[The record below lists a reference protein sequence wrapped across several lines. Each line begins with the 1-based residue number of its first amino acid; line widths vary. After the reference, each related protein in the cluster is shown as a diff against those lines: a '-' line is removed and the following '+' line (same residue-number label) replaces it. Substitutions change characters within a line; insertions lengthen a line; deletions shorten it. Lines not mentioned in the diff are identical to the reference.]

1 MSAEVFAAVIGQSEA
16 VARLTEAARS
26 PGHAYLLVGPRGS
39 GTRQAALGFAALV
52 LSLGLEG
59 EAGERA
65 RRLAVESKH
74 PDLVVIEAQGRTFRV
89 GTDSDPGE
97 LAAIRQAAVRS
108 PTESSRKVILVPG
121 IDASED
127 EVPAALLKFVEEP
140 SPSTVFVFTALEI
153 LDPLV
158 TVASRCVTIGFGP
171 VATPVIEQTLLAEG
185 ATPERATAAAA
196 ASGGDLERARLLVAD
211 DDLASRQQLWWQ
223 LPERLDGTGASVVA
237 TVTAVRAALDRAQA
251 PLEARHSQELE
262 ELRARVEQRGERG
275 SGRADLV
282 ARHKRELR
290 RQRDDELRFGL
301 ATVARRYHA
310 ELVQRPDPEVERAL
324 AALQRAAEAL
334 VRNPNEALLLE
345 ALALDLPPR

>member
-1 MSAEVFAAVIGQSEA
+1 MSADVFAAVVGQAEA
-16 VARLTEAARS
+16 VARLTEAAAS

-39 GTRQAALGFAALV
+39 GTRQAALAFAALV
-52 LSLGLEG
+52 LSSDLQGD
-59 EAGERA
+59 AADRA
-65 RRLAVESKH
+65 RRLALDGKH

-97 LAAIRQAAVRS
+97 LRSIRQAAVRS
-108 PTESSRKVILVPG
+108 PTESARKVILVPG

-140 SPSTVFVFTALEI
+140 SPSTVFVFTAQEI

-158 TVASRCVTIGFGP
+158 TVASRCVTIRFGP
-171 VATPVIEQTLLAEG
+171 VAVPVIEQTLLGEG
-185 ATPERATAAAA
+185 APLERAAAAAA

-223 LPERLDGTGASVVA
+223 LPERLDGTGAAVVA
-237 TVTAVRAALDRAQA
+237 AIDEIRAALDRAQA
-251 PLEARHSQELE
+251 PLEARQAAELV

-275 SGRADLV
+275 SGRADLI

-310 ELVQRPDPEVERAL
+310 ELVQRPDPELELAL

-334 VRNPNEALLLE
+334 VRNPNEALLLQ
-345 ALALDLPPR
+345 ALALELPAR